1 MKHRNS
7 NEMCVCITIGL
18 SKTPNGVNY
27 AGNVCVKN
35 ESYGIFPSNKIAQ
48 QCPSE
53 IIDFLEKRIIFT
65 MPPDSA
71 IIPNVELNSTP
82 IQGPPLEILG

>member
-1 MKHRNS
+1 
-7 NEMCVCITIGL
+7 MCVCINTGL

-35 ESYGIFPSNKIAQ
+35 ESYGIFASNAIAQ

-65 MPPDSA
+65 MPPSST
-71 IIPNVELNSTP
+71 IIPNVDLNSTP
-82 IQGPPLEILG
+82 MQGQPLEISG